1 VTPRELPAWLPLL
14 GVGCVTAGMAVAA
27 VALWRTP
34 DHWLREQY
42 RRYVA
47 HLDRQARSCFVPL
60 GGRRV
65 ALWQLGLFVPC
76 ALGVLVLPWTHC
88 GLLAVAVA
96 ALPTLHLGRKRR
108 RHVARLETQIDA
120 LLTGLSNALKS
131 IPSPAAA
138 LGSLSATLPVPM
150 RWEID
155 KLLGE
160 LRVGSTL
167 EQGLQGLS
175 LRSRSMDLDS
185 ALSAVLIG
193 LQVGGNLPAVLENTA
208 STVREMHRLE
218 GVVKTKTAE
227 SRAQLWVLAIFPL
240 LVAWGFNAISP
251 SYFDPLRATPL
262 GSVISLVA
270 LFFWVSALF
279 AAHRILKVDI

>member
-1 VTPRELPAWLPLL
+1 MAGELSAWLPYL
-14 GVGCVTAGMAVAA
+14 GIVCVTAGIGLAA
-27 VALWRTP
+27 LELWRTP
-34 DHWLREQY
+34 DHWLLERH
-42 RRYVA
+42 RSYVS
-47 HLDRQARSCFVPL
+47 HLDRQARSSFVVL
-60 GGRRV
+60 SGRRV
-65 ALWQLGLFVPC
+65 ALWQLGLLAACGLASLALPWAHS
-76 ALGVLVLPWTHC
+76 ALGVAAVL
-88 GLLAVAVA
+88 
-96 ALPTLHLGRKRR
+96 ALPTLHLRRKRR
-108 RHVARLETQIDA
+108 KHVAKLETQIDT
-120 LLTGLSNALKS
+120 LLTALANALKS

-138 LGSLSATLPVPM
+138 LASLSTTLPMPM

-167 EQGLQGLS
+167 EQALGSLS
-175 LRSRSMDLDS
+175 QRTRSADLDS

-193 LQVGGNLPAVLENTA
+193 LQVGGNLPSVLENTA

-218 GVVKTKTAE
+218 GVVRTKTAE
-227 SRAQLWVLAIFPL
+227 SRAQLWVLAVFPL

-262 GSVISLVA
+262 GSAIAMLA
-270 LFFWVSALF
+270 FAFWASAMA

>member
-1 VTPRELPAWLPLL
+1 MPRELSAWLPYL
-14 GVGCVTAGMAVAA
+14 GVVCVTAGVALA
-27 VALWRTP
+27 ALELWRTP
-34 DHWLREQY
+34 DHWLLERH
-42 RRYVA
+42 RSYVS
-47 HLDRQARSCFVPL
+47 HLDRQARLCFVVL
-60 GGRRV
+60 SGRRI
-65 ALWQLGLFVPC
+65 ALWQLGLLAACGLVS
-76 ALGVLVLPWTHC
+76 LVLPLAHS
-88 GLLAVAVA
+88 GLAALAVV
-96 ALPTLHLGRKRR
+96 ALPELHLRRKRR
-108 RHVARLETQIDA
+108 QHVTQLETQIDT
-120 LLTGLSNALKS
+120 LLTALANALKS

-138 LGSLSATLPVPM
+138 LASLSTTLPVPM

-167 EQGLQGLS
+167 EQALGSLS
-175 LRSRSMDLDS
+175 QRTRSADLDS

-193 LQVGGNLPAVLENTA
+193 LQVGGNLPSVLENTA

-218 GVVKTKTAE
+218 GVVRTKTAE
-227 SRAQLWVLAIFPL
+227 SRAQLWVLAVFPL

-262 GSVISLVA
+262 GSAIAMLA
-270 LFFWVSALF
+270 FAFWASAMA